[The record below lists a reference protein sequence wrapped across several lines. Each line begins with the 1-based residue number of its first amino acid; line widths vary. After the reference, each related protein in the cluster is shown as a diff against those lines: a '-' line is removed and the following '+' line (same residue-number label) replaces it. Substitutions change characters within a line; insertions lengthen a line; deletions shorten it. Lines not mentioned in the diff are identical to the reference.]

1 MPQQPSRGRL
11 IAVSAVTAAAL
22 PAALLVTGLPGLAA
36 PPSTTA
42 RTTVPAHAHA
52 PDGHAAHAVHHGA
65 LTAREA
71 HLHDR
76 MRKLWE
82 DHITWTRLAIVSFAD
97 GSEGFAATAARLLR
111 NQQHIGDA
119 IKPYYGRAAGN
130 RLTALLHDHIT
141 LAVDLLTAAKAGDQD
156 AVDRTSRRWYANA
169 NDIADFLAGANPDAW
184 PRHAMRVAMRAHL
197 DQTLAEAGHELT
209 GHYRA
214 SVRDYER
221 VHHHILAMADTLSDG
236 IVAAFPARFR

>member
-1 MPQQPSRGRL
+1 L
-11 IAVSAVTAAAL
+11 VAVSAVTAAAL

-36 PPSTTA
+36 APPSTAPASTS
-42 RTTVPAHAHA
+42 VP
-52 PDGHAAHAVHHGA
+52 GHAVHAGPPARAGHGAHAVHRGA
-65 LTAREA
+65 LTAKEA
-71 HLHDR
+71 RLHDR

-111 NQQHIGDA
+111 NQQHLGDA

-156 AVDRTSRRWYANA
+156 AVDRASRRWYANA
-169 NDIADFLAGANPDAW
+169 NDIADFLAAANPDSW

-209 GHYRA
+209 GRYRA